1 MFGIFKKMHTFATHL
16 RENATLTRAFS
27 SAGSEHLPYKQRV
40 GGSNPSTPTT
50 ENQAVK
56 KKFLAAFSFWWQQSE
71 QQFSYNF

>member
-1 MFGIFKKMHTFATHL
+1 MKTK
-16 RENATLTRAFS
+16 ENRPFV
-27 SAGSEHLPYKQRV
+27 PYKQRV